1 MNEREFKSRTK
12 EFALRVIKLVS
23 SLPKEPVGDVVGRQL
38 LRSGTSV
45 GANYRAACRGRSAA
59 DVVNKLGFVEEEAD
73 ESLFWMELLV
83 DAQIVSAKRLAALM
97 TETNELI
104 AMVVASIKTMNRRRI
119 AANPKSKI
127 QNPKS
132 KYA

>member
-104 AMVVASIKTMNRRRI
+104 AMVVASIRTSRDN
-119 AANPKSKI
+119 N
-127 QNPKS
+127 
-132 KYA
+132 